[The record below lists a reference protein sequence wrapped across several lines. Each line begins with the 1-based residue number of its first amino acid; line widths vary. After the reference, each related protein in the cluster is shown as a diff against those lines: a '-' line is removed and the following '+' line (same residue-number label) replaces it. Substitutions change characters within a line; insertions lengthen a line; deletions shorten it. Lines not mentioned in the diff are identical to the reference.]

1 MLGGIIILI
10 VRVGVTLSKKKKKI
24 SLLSTLVGL
33 LIICGLFYIAYDKG
47 IIKFES
53 NKKVEEKETDNKQDD
68 PIIEEPK
75 EEEKSKYQIID
86 TTSDARP
93 NAVMI
98 DNVDGARPQS
108 GLQSAYMVYEITVE
122 GGLTRLLALFKDAD
136 LSMVGPVRS
145 ARHYFL
151 DYVWENDAIF
161 VHHGWSPQAQSDI
174 ETFEIQNLN
183 GLANPSN
190 MFWREKTKVS
200 PHNSFTN
207 TEKMEKA
214 ATAKKYR
221 MTSTKY
227 QVLSY
232 STTPIDLTN
241 YASVKDASDVT
252 IKYSN
257 SAKISYKYD
266 SENKVY
272 LRSHNG
278 NKHIDYLTGEQLK
291 VKNIIILNDI
301 KVTAV
306 AGDAKG
312 RVNLSNVG
320 TGSGYYITEGKAI
333 KITWSKAS
341 RDAKTIYRDEN
352 NQILEVNDGNT
363 FVQLQPSG
371 QTPVIS

>member
-1 MLGGIIILI
+1 M
-10 VRVGVTLSKKKKKI
+10 SKKKKGINII
-24 SLLSTLVGL
+24 STIIGI

-53 NKKVEEKETDNKQDD
+53 NKKIEEKETDNKDKD
-68 PIIEEPK
+68 SLIEESK
-75 EEEKSKYQIID
+75 EEKSKYQIVD

-93 NAVMI
+93 YAVMI

-122 GGLTRLLALFKDAD
+122 GGLTRLLALFKDANLD
-136 LSMVGPVRS
+136 MVGPVRS

-174 ETFEIQNLN
+174 ETFEVQNLN
-183 GLANPSN
+183 GLSNPSN

-207 TEKMEKA
+207 TAKMEKA

-221 MTSTKY
+221 MTSNKY
-227 QVLSY
+227 QILNY
-232 STTPIDLTN
+232 SATPVDLTT
-241 YASVKDASDVT
+241 YDSVKDANNIS

-257 SAKISYKYD
+257 SAKITYKYD
-266 SENKVY
+266 EAKKVY

-278 NKHIDYLTGEQLK
+278 NKHIDYLTKEQLK
-291 VKNIIILNDI
+291 VKNIIILNG
-301 KVTAV
+301 VTVKAI
-306 AGDAKG
+306 AGDTKG
-312 RVNLSNVG
+312 RINLSNVG
-320 TGSGYYITEGKAI
+320 NGSGYYITEGKAI
-333 KITWSKAS
+333 KITWSKS
-341 RDAKTIYRDEN
+341 GRDAKTIYRDEN

-371 QTPVIS
+371 QMPVIS